1 MNASI
6 MRYTRLFLLNSRN
19 CTCTMGAEEEKKGNA
34 IIITGFFSSS
44 TRSPATAALQFT
56 LERLRSFIERC
67 EFASKSCTKFSR
79 VFSKRDEQSVIGNG
93 KFSWNISS
101 LPSKFFPPLLPPRP
115 RFFKKEKIAGQ
126 AGRVVGDDLDISI
139 PETCRLVE
147 IYFNEHEGPLCFS
160 SSSRQEKEIR
170 SSLVLNVFKRSRVF
184 TGFSCWPG
192 GIP

>member
-1 MNASI
+1 
-6 MRYTRLFLLNSRN
+6 MRYTRSFFLNSRN
-19 CTCTMGAEEEKKGNA
+19 CTRARWKQKKRKRGTQLLLPA
-34 IIITGFFSSS
+34 SSLHQRDHRPLPLSSS
-44 TRSPATAALQFT
+44 HLNGFEASSNAANLQVSLVQNS
-56 LERLRSFIERC
+56 LE
-67 EFASKSCTKFSR
+67 FSR
-79 VFSKRDEQSVIGNG
+79 KETNKSVIGNG

-101 LPSKFFPPLLPPRP
+101 PPSKFFPPLYLLSRP
-115 RFFKKEKIAGQ
+115 RFFKKEKIAGR

>member
-1 MNASI
+1 
-6 MRYTRLFLLNSRN
+6 MRYTRSFFLNSRN
-19 CTCTMGAEEEKKGNA
+19 CTRARWEQKKRKRGTQLLSPA
-34 IIITGFFSSS
+34 SSLHQRDHRPLPLSSS
-44 TRSPATAALQFT
+44 HLNGFEASSNAANLQVSLVQNS
-56 LERLRSFIERC
+56 LE
-67 EFASKSCTKFSR
+67 FSR
-79 VFSKRDEQSVIGNG
+79 KETSNRLLETENFRGIFRLSLRNS
-93 KFSWNISS
+93 F
-101 LPSKFFPPLLPPRP
+101 LPSFHPALVFL
-115 RFFKKEKIAGQ
+115 KKKKIAGR